1 VVLSELPTV
10 INRCRGRPP
19 TLSGDVTTDL
29 IQLRSFIRAT
39 TRPSLATHLP
49 EFKTMDSGYITA
61 CAALAGAALGG
72 LTSFASSW
80 TTLRVQM
87 RAEQE
92 ASSKSRRQELYKS
105 FIEEA
110 SRMYGDALIH
120 DTLEVSVLIGLYA
133 LINRMRVT
141 SSRTVIEHAAWVART
156 ITDTY
161 NQPNKSPAELEA
173 MIQSGGGDLLHAFS
187 EVCRKELESNLST

>member
-1 VVLSELPTV
+1 
-10 INRCRGRPP
+10 
-19 TLSGDVTTDL
+19 
-29 IQLRSFIRAT
+29 
-39 TRPSLATHLP
+39 
-49 EFKTMDSGYITA
+49 MDSGYITA

-87 RAEQE
+87 RAEEE

-120 DTLEVSVLIGLYA
+120 DTLEVSGLIGLYA
-133 LINRMRVT
+133 LINRMRIT

-161 NQPNKSPAELEA
+161 NQPNKTPAELEA
-173 MIQSGGGDLLHAFS
+173 MIQGGGGDLLHAFS
-187 EVCRKELESNLST
+187 EVCRKELESNLSTQPLVFAGGVDGRRAPRRHLSDAATPFEQTRSGNPQKCE

>member
-1 VVLSELPTV
+1 
-10 INRCRGRPP
+10 
-19 TLSGDVTTDL
+19 
-29 IQLRSFIRAT
+29 
-39 TRPSLATHLP
+39 LP
-49 EFKTMDSGYITA
+49 EFKAMDSGYITA

-133 LINRMRVT
+133 LINRMRIT

-161 NQPNKSPAELEA
+161 NQPNKTPAELEA

-187 EVCRKELESNLST
+187 EVCRKELESNLSTEPLVFAGGVDGRRATRQQI